1 MHAESFNEKNK
12 ELDLYEL
19 FQILWNKKI
28 YVITISIIAAIISI
42 GISLYLPNT
51 YTSKATL
58 APTETE
64 KSLYSQLGGLSAIA
78 GFADIG
84 LSSDSASK
92 SQEALERVKSFE
104 FFSKY
109 FLPNVKLEN
118 VVAVKNWLSDS
129 NTITYNQ
136 TIYNSKTNQ
145 WLDKPSE
152 QKAYSAFKKMLEIS
166 VDNKT
171 SFITLSIEHKSPYLA
186 KQWVDIIVHNINES
200 MRELDIRNAKN
211 SITFLNESTSS
222 TSVQS
227 IREVIASL
235 LERQMQTLML
245 ASSNAD
251 YVWKTIDSSLVPEL
265 KSGPNR
271 AFICIV
277 GTLLGS
283 MLSMIFVFILHYRES
298 QNN

>member
-1 MHAESFNEKNK
+1 
-12 ELDLYEL
+12 
-19 FQILWNKKI
+19 
-28 YVITISIIAAIISI
+28 
-42 GISLYLPNT
+42 
-51 YTSKATL
+51 
-58 APTETE
+58 
-64 KSLYSQLGGLSAIA
+64 
-78 GFADIG
+78 
-84 LSSDSASK
+84 
-92 SQEALERVKSFE
+92 
-104 FFSKY
+104 
-109 FLPNVKLEN
+109 
-118 VVAVKNWLSDS
+118 
-129 NTITYNQ
+129 
-136 TIYNSKTNQ
+136 
-145 WLDKPSE
+145 
-152 QKAYSAFKKMLEIS
+152 MLEIS

-222 TSVQS
+222 TSIQS